1 MPHLSGILHKVGDN
15 PRDSDEAEKA
25 NADARDNEGEH
36 GGKRSEAETGPRFVL
51 VGVLDS
57 PGMHPHICFVIGG
70 SCECSF

>member
-36 GGKRSEAETGPRFVL
+36 GGKRSEAETGPRLHLFWWEFSIL
-51 VGVLDS
+51 LGCIPTSALS
-57 PGMHPHICFVIGG
+57 
-70 SCECSF
+70 